1 MNSGPPGSSTVRGT
15 SRWRR
20 VETTPRCFFRY
31 TCRKRCRC
39 APTTTSPRDQDQE
52 DRCHAATETDDLTS
66 TECLY
71 PYVSDNRLARRE
83 GRVLLEKRQ
92 RGIPLVCAAC
102 AYIPVV
108 KESFCGVAQNHITKE
123 TSTRPK
129 NLTTTGNN
137 ASMVKSTGRKQL
149 AVDPEHKV

>member
-1 MNSGPPGSSTVRGT
+1 M
-15 SRWRR
+15 
-20 VETTPRCFFRY
+20 ETCQSVFCCRFFRY
-31 TCRKRCRC
+31 TCRKRYSC
-39 APTTTSPRDQDQE
+39 APTSPRDEDQQDIF
-52 DRCHAATETDDLTS
+52 HAATDTDDLTS

-83 GRVLLEKRQ
+83 CRGCEAQALVLLEKRQ

-129 NLTTTGNN
+129 KPYHHG
-137 ASMVKSTGRKQL
+137 Q
-149 AVDPEHKV
+149 